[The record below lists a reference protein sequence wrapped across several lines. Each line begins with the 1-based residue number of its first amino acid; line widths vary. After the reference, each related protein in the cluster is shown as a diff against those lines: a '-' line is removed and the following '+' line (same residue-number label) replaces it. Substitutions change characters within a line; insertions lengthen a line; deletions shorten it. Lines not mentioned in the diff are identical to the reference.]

1 MVAPVIAAIL
11 PSLIDWIGKAVS
23 KAIPDP
29 EKAAEVM
36 LEVRKM
42 EQTGE
47 LAYLASETSIAEAQA
62 EINKIEAGAADLFRS
77 GWRPAVGW
85 ICALGL
91 SYQFIA
97 RPTMNFILALFGY
110 NVEMGALELETLM
123 TLLFGMLGLGWY
135 RTQEKVSGVS
145 R

>member
-1 MVAPVIAAIL
+1 MVIPALAVPVLIEAGIKVIERIFPDKEAA
-11 PSLIDWIGKAVS
+11 DKA
-23 KAIPDP
+23 KL
-29 EKAAEVM
+29 ELFKLQQEGTLAE
-36 LEVRKM
+36 
-42 EQTGE
+42 
-47 LAYLASETSIAEAQA
+47 LASETSIAEKQA
-62 EINKIEAGAADLFRS
+62 EINIAESASASLFRN

-97 RPTMNFILALFGY
+97 RPTMNFILAIAGY

-135 RTQEKVSGVS
+135 RTTEKLRGVA
-145 R
+145 

>member
-1 MVAPVIAAIL
+1 MALPALLIPAVIEAGIKV
-11 PSLIDWIGKAVS
+11 IERIF
-23 KAIPDP
+23 PDP
-29 EKAAEVM
+29 TEAAKAKLELFKLQQEGTLAE
-36 LEVRKM
+36 
-42 EQTGE
+42 
-47 LAYLASETSIAEAQA
+47 LASETTIAEKQA
-62 EINKIEAGAADLFRS
+62 EINIAESNSASLFRN

-97 RPTMNFILALFGY
+97 RPSMNFILAIFGY

-123 TLLFGMLGLGWY
+123 TLLFGMLGLGWF
-135 RTQEKVSGVS
+135 RSQEKINGVS

>member
-1 MVAPVIAAIL
+1 M
-11 PSLIDWIGKAVS
+11 
-23 KAIPDP
+23 AIPALIIPAVIEAGIKVIERVFPDK
-29 EKAAEVM
+29 EAADKAKLELFKLQQEGALAE
-36 LEVRKM
+36 
-42 EQTGE
+42 
-47 LAYLASETSIAEAQA
+47 LASETTIAEKQA
-62 EINKIEAGAADLFRS
+62 EINIAESASQSLFRN

-97 RPTMNFILALFGY
+97 RPTMNFILAIAGY
-110 NVEMGALELETLM
+110 NVEMGTLELETLM

-135 RTQEKVSGVS
+135 RTQEKINGVS

>member
-1 MVAPVIAAIL
+1 MALPALLVPMVVEAGIKVIEKL
-11 PSLIDWIGKAVS
+11 F
-23 KAIPDP
+23 PDP
-29 EKAAEVM
+29 AEAAKAKLQLFE
-36 LEVRKM
+36 LQQK
-42 EQTGE
+42 GE
-47 LAYLASETSIAEAQA
+47 LAQLASETTIAEGQA
-62 EINKIEAGAADLFRS
+62 EINKIEATAADLFRS

-97 RPTMNFILALFGY
+97 RPTMNFILAMFGY
-110 NVEMGALELETLM
+110 SVEMGALELETLM

-135 RTQEKVSGVS
+135 RTQEKVGGVS

>member
-1 MVAPVIAAIL
+1 M
-11 PSLIDWIGKAVS
+11 
-23 KAIPDP
+23 AIPALAVPVLIEAGIKVIERIFPDK
-29 EKAAEVM
+29 EAADKAKLELFKLQQEGALAE
-36 LEVRKM
+36 
-42 EQTGE
+42 
-47 LAYLASETSIAEAQA
+47 LASETTIAEKQA
-62 EINKIEAGAADLFRS
+62 EINIAESSSASLFRN

-97 RPTMNFILALFGY
+97 RPTMNFILAIAGY

-135 RTQEKVSGVS
+135 RTTEKLRGVA
-145 R
+145 

>member
-1 MVAPVIAAIL
+1 M
-11 PSLIDWIGKAVS
+11 
-23 KAIPDP
+23 AIPALIIPAVIEAGIKVIERVFPDK
-29 EKAAEVM
+29 EAADKAKLELFKLQQEGTLAE
-36 LEVRKM
+36 
-42 EQTGE
+42 
-47 LAYLASETSIAEAQA
+47 LASETSIAEKQA
-62 EINKIEAGAADLFRS
+62 EINIAESSSISIFRN

-97 RPTMNFILALFGY
+97 RPTMNFILALAGY
-110 NVEMGALELETLM
+110 NVEMGALDIETLM

-135 RTQEKVSGVS
+135 RTQEKLNGVS